1 MNKQT
6 ALLQPVPNQDKP
18 FEYKQ
23 GYRQVMLDLND
34 VHISELLV
42 DIADYGIA
50 GQSYYSRPN
59 GATETAVKSIEQ
71 TVYV

>member
-1 MNKQT
+1 
-6 ALLQPVPNQDKP
+6 
-18 FEYKQ
+18 
-23 GYRQVMLDLND
+23 MLDLND